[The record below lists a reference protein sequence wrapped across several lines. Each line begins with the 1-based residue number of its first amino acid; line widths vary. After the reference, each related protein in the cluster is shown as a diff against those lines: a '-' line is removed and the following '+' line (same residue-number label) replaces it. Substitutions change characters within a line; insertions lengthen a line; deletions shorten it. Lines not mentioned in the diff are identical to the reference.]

1 MEGDTNIT
9 FPFPL
14 QEGEGM
20 PFMGRVVDL
29 ERTENGITVQIPFD
43 MLDNAGLEMGTNK
56 VEVWREV
63 HDGTICIRVTTICD
77 ICKKGARLYEL
88 DLGFVKRMVCAEDYK
103 KIVGE
108 YPKETQE
115 NEDTEQAE

>member
-1 MEGDTNIT
+1 
-9 FPFPL
+9 
-14 QEGEGM
+14 
-20 PFMGRVVDL
+20 MGRVVDL
-29 ERTENGITVQIPFD
+29 ERMENGITIQIPFD

-63 HDGTICIRVTTICD
+63 HDGTICIRVATLCD

-108 YPKETQE
+108 YPKE
-115 NEDTEQAE
+115 NEDTEQAEQQ

>member
-1 MEGDTNIT
+1 MEGNTNIT

-20 PFMGRVVDL
+20 PFLGRVVDL

-56 VEVWREV
+56 VEVWGEV
-63 HDGTICIRVTTICD
+63 HDGTICIRVATICD

-88 DLGFVKRMVCAEDYK
+88 DLGFVKRMVCAEDYQ
-103 KIVGE
+103 KITGE